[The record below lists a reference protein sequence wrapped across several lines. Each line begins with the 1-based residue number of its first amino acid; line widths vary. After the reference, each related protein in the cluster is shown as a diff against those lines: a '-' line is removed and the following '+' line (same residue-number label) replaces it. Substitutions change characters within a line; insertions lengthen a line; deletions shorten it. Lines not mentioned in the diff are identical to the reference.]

1 MARSLRQLKPARDAK
16 GEQWLVLH
24 LQEAADV
31 GYKVATGQA
40 AMLRPFGLNLLQ
52 RLIIRP
58 LDDTLS
64 PGPLQH
70 AEWVDAQVRISL
82 LEAHARIAVEPE
94 GGAGGGGF
102 EHSKQSF
109 AIVKQLQQPHLRTL
123 LQQWVALL
131 RDHAVLHNVPPD
143 IVSRY
148 TPALVSSRAATAVEP
163 VRGHYE
169 AAWACVLDAATCCA
183 SVPPAHGAAADPTD
197 VCLTPDDYNLLL
209 AVSQLA
215 VLRTIFAG
223 GPGRSRTTRGGR
235 LPQVGRCT
243 SGEVAPQPWLVG
255 RSSGISESPGPGGS
269 GQLFALEASP
279 IAKGSGRGKGTWRSE
294 LRVMQA
300 LVRLTA
306 PGYHATGYLEPGSAV
321 EVLALLTEVVQS
333 TNQPPLAASCAA
345 VLHNLVGPP
354 VSGAAVNKAAL
365 VQDRQVLEAAVRLG
379 CACVC
384 AAVPAREQSA
394 APGTCRADFAASA
407 GSALEALASLLAG
420 MPAAQLPQVVAPLL
434 VLAVR
439 VMEMADECP
448 ELLQRAALF
457 VEATTQRPKKGVTI
471 CFTMMACSPSSPWK
485 WPLSPPKKGDTTCFT
500 MMVRSPGG
508 AAAEGGAVAMGS
520 GGMAGMEQHDPDWT
534 GCLQVAGAALAAVS
548 SLAAAGLGMREG
560 HCAALEA
567 HLTALHS
574 LAAGCLSILHDHST
588 SPHPPHSILPASD
601 AAPQDTFEAA
611 AHATLNQALETLAS
625 PAGKGGDM
633 AAMCVAR
640 SLRIVLHAG
649 ASSPAEGP
657 SGQRRWA
664 NQCVALV
671 LPHTILY
678 SQGLLSS
685 APASGLEPEDVKT
698 TGKVLKLVLLAVTLA
713 KDDRGAEL
721 ASLQVLLMMV
731 ISIAK
736 HTGAAA
742 QLSTTAAHMLTRL
755 ASTHSEVFKAAV
767 QTLPPAAKQYLQ
779 VILRASAATTTATP
793 AGTSRAGVP
802 SRSARGG
809 MLAPPPIGSKA
820 PSITLKMNFGA
831 FK

>member
-1 MARSLRQLKPARDAK
+1 MSTRQSSNRRNLKVSATLDMKPPAIDTDSQQLKPARDAK

-24 LQEAADV
+24 LQEAVDV

-215 VLRTIFAG
+215 VLRTIFAACQADPG
-223 GPGRSRTTRGGR
+223 VRGPRGAAGCR
-235 LPQVGRCT
+235 N
-243 SGEVAPQPWLVG
+243 
-255 RSSGISESPGPGGS
+255 ESPGPGGS

-333 TNQPPLAASCAA
+333 TNQPPLAAFCAA

-354 VSGAAVNKAAL
+354 VSGAAGNKAAL
-365 VQDRQVLEAAVRLG
+365 VQDRQVLEVRLG
-379 CACVC
+379 N
-384 AAVPAREQSA
+384 VPYGFGRE
-394 APGTCRADFAASA
+394 CRERF
-407 GSALEALASLLAG
+407 GGPCLLACRHAG
-420 MPAAQLPQVVAPLL
+420 RTAA
-434 VLAVR
+434 
-439 VMEMADECP
+439 
-448 ELLQRAALF
+448 
-457 VEATTQRPKKGVTI
+457 
-471 CFTMMACSPSSPWK
+471 
-485 WPLSPPKKGDTTCFT
+485 
-500 MMVRSPGG
+500 
-508 AAAEGGAVAMGS
+508 
-520 GGMAGMEQHDPDWT
+520 
-534 GCLQVAGAALAAVS
+534 
-548 SLAAAGLGMREG
+548 
-560 HCAALEA
+560 
-567 HLTALHS
+567 
-574 LAAGCLSILHDHST
+574 
-588 SPHPPHSILPASD
+588 
-601 AAPQDTFEAA
+601 
-611 AHATLNQALETLAS
+611 
-625 PAGKGGDM
+625 
-633 AAMCVAR
+633 
-640 SLRIVLHAG
+640 AG

-657 SGQRRWA
+657 SGQQRWA

-698 TGKVLKLVLLAVTLA
+698 TGKVLKLVLLALTLA
-713 KDDRGAEL
+713 KDDRGSEL

-755 ASTHSEVFKAAV
+755 ASTHSEVFKASV

-779 VILRASAATTTATP
+779 
-793 AGTSRAGVP
+793 
-802 SRSARGG
+802 
-809 MLAPPPIGSKA
+809 APPRLPPPQQERVEQVSLHGL
-820 PSITLKMNFGA
+820 PEGVC
-831 FK
+831 